1 MVREDV
7 DDPVSINSIF
17 VVAIRTVERCL
28 VRRLTLGVVIS
39 GNHYQLY
46 SLHRGKG
53 AVLRFCNAIAHVS
66 LATMTLGR

>member
-1 MVREDV
+1 M

-46 SLHRGKG
+46 YLHRSKG
-53 AVLRFCNAIAHVS
+53 VVLRFCNAMVHVS
-66 LATMTLGR
+66 LEPTTLRR